1 MSRPSAVR
9 FAVGIAALFDL
20 HVGVAKID
28 LLDVAGFGVFN
39 VDFGLFNVT
48 RHGLVKGDFMPVVF
62 SISQRMAKPS
72 SGIGQTVKRF
82 MADGGTG
89 HLFASLGINAIV
101 ALGGAGTGKVT
112 LGIGTRSNFGYI
124 ENPLAFTA

>member
-1 MSRPSAVR
+1 MSRPSAVG
-9 FAVGIAALFDL
+9 FAVGIAVLFDL

-48 RHGLVKGDFMPVVF
+48 LHGLVKGNFMPMVF
-62 SISQRMAKPS
+62 SISHRTAKPS

-82 MADGGTG
+82 MADGGAG
-89 HLFASLGINAIV
+89 HIRLCRAYG
-101 ALGGAGTGKVT
+101 
-112 LGIGTRSNFGYI
+112 
-124 ENPLAFTA
+124 